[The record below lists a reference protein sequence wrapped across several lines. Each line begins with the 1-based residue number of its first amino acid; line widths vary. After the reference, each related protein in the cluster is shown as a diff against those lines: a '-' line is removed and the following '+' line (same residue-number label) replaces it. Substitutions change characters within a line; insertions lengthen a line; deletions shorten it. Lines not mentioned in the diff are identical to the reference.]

1 MRDLLQAAT
10 SSSKRPAASTVFW
23 IAAVAIVVALSLQAD
38 DRPARP
44 AGGLPANPHSVPTAD
59 AAAVGCSPVPTGLSK
74 EKQVVSA
81 IPDPDPRR
89 RSAGSGAMPARVETA
104 TFAMG

>member
-10 SSSKRPAASTVFW
+10 PSSKRPAASTVFW
-23 IAAVAIVVALSLQAD
+23 IAAVAVVVALVLQAD

-44 AGGLPANPHSVPTAD
+44 AGGPPANSQDVPAAD
-59 AAAVGCSPVPTGLSK
+59 AAAVGCSPVPTGLSE
-74 EKQVVSA
+74 EKQTMSA

-89 RSAGSGAMPARVETA
+89 RSAGAGALPARVETA

>member
-10 SSSKRPAASTVFW
+10 PTSKRPAASTVFW
-23 IAAVAIVVALSLQAD
+23 IAAVVVVVALLWPAE

-44 AGGLPANPHSVPTAD
+44 PGGPPANPLDVPAAD
-59 AAAVGCSPVPTGLSK
+59 AAAVGCSPAPTGLSK
-74 EKQVVSA
+74 EKQTMSA
-81 IPDPDPRR
+81 IPDSEPQRR
-89 RSAGSGAMPARVETA
+89 AAGSGATPARVESA

>member
-10 SSSKRPAASTVFW
+10 PTSKRPAASTVFW
-23 IAAVAIVVALSLQAD
+23 IAAVVVVVALLLQAE

-44 AGGLPANPHSVPTAD
+44 AGGPPANPLDVPAAD
-59 AAAVGCSPVPTGLSK
+59 AAAVGCSPAPTGLSK
-74 EKQVVSA
+74 EKQAMSA
-81 IPDPDPRR
+81 IPDSEPQRR
-89 RSAGSGAMPARVETA
+89 AAGSGATPARVETA

>member
-10 SSSKRPAASTVFW
+10 PSSKRPAASTVFW
-23 IAAVAIVVALSLQAD
+23 IAAVAVVVSLMLQAD

-44 AGGLPANPHSVPTAD
+44 AGGPLENRQAAPAANP
-59 AAAVGCSPVPTGLSK
+59 AAVGCSRVPTDIAK
-74 EKQVVSA
+74 EKPAMSA
-81 IPDPDPRR
+81 IPAPDPLHRA
-89 RSAGSGAMPARVETA
+89 AGSGATPARVETA